1 MLRPSR
7 HSLARRLTSC
17 PSLAG
22 RLFPTA
28 CACRAPP
35 RRIKGGRTPTTGFC
49 TAPFFVV
56 PPNEGGAVALSEAAD
71 VALAEEL
78 TAFTKEMRTQFKTP
92 YLFELAKDDGASIEC
107 NNIRCGA
114 KNRRGPCCKE
124 VSIRRCLRCGAVGQ
138 SAGCGSCATCCAA
151 CCQLRAR

>member
-1 MLRPSR
+1 MCS
-7 HSLARRLTSC
+7 
-17 PSLAG
+17 
-22 RLFPTA
+22 
-28 CACRAPP
+28 APP
-35 RRIKGGRTPTTGFC
+35 ATLWLDASPLAPPWLDASFPPPVRVAPPPRIKGGRTPTTGFC

-114 KNRRGPCCKE
+114 KTRRGPCCK
-124 VSIRRCLRCGAVGQ
+124 VLSIRRCPRCGAVGQ
-138 SAGCGSCATCCAA
+138 SAGCGSCAACCAA
-151 CCQLRAR
+151 CCQ